1 MHRIVPVI
9 AAFVVLLGVREAWA
23 TCSGCCSNT
32 LELLGWS
39 RDGRT
44 YIVEERIGASSQ
56 IVVMRDGKELERWG
70 GDPAD
75 PCLVAGAKPAMP
87 ADTFARYKIER
98 FEAAW
103 HGEFKR
109 DYRLVPARKPFLV
122 DKAKCTGTDVVVN
135 GDGRV
140 VASFVAKCDP
150 QETDCIRG
158 NVNGGYVHPNRSFML
173 VKNTVHRCGYASTTA
188 FRLVRLKG

>member
-1 MHRIVPVI
+1 MRRLVPVI
-9 AAFVVLLGVREAWA
+9 AALVVLLGVREAWA

-39 RDGRT
+39 KDGRT
-44 YIVEERIGASSQ
+44 YVVEERVGTSSQ
-56 IVVMRDGKELERWG
+56 ILVMRDGKEIERWG

-75 PCLVAGAKPAMP
+75 VCLYAGVKPAMP
-87 ADTFARYKIER
+87 SDTFAKHKIDR
-98 FEAAW
+98 FDAAW
-103 HGEFKR
+103 HTDFKS

-122 DKAKCTGTDVVVN
+122 NKAKCTGTDLVVN

-140 VASFVAKCDP
+140 IASFVATCDP

-158 NVNGGYVHPNRSFML
+158 NVNGGYVHPDRSFML
-173 VKNTVHRCGYASTTA
+173 VRNTVHSCGYTSTTS
-188 FRLVRLKG
+188 FKLVRLKG